1 MSRKHKERR
10 EKGHFGGGRLD
21 DFGDTII
28 VHAISRGT
36 RYKPQFSPSELL
48 FLFHRNALFSSTTKE
63 VGGDD
68 NDDDDD
74 TIIETRTKK
83 MMETFHP
90 LMRHIFA
97 SSKCASCVHAI
108 DFSSNIN
115 NNNKIEDDVDGRK
128 KTSKQ
133 LHNVVEKNQREGS
146 SDFDCVRK

>member
-97 SSKCASCVHAI
+97 SSK
-108 DFSSNIN
+108 
-115 NNNKIEDDVDGRK
+115 
-128 KTSKQ
+128 
-133 LHNVVEKNQREGS
+133 
-146 SDFDCVRK
+146 